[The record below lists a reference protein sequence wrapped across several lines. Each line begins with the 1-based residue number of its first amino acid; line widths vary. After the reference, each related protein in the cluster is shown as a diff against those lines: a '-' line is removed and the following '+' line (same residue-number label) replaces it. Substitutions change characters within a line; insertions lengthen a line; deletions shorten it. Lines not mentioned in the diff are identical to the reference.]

1 MSWVPHR
8 RMIGVLGGMGPM
20 ATIDFMAKIAAAT
33 PAGLDQE
40 HVPLIVHNVPQ
51 IPDRSTAIL
60 QGSDA
65 PFLPMLAGIRLL
77 ESSGVDLVA
86 IPCNTAHFWYD
97 RLARSCNVEILH
109 IADAAAAAIA
119 ALPFPVNKVVLL
131 ATRGTIEAGIYQ
143 ARLKQSVKL
152 VIPDEPAQQDVDQ
165 IIADV
170 KASQTLFD
178 EIARL
183 GGKPLM
189 WKTGHSLIKSKM
201 IETGARLAGEMS
213 GHIFFADDYYG
224 YDDALYAAVRL
235 LRVIGKS
242 GSSLA
247 QLRDRLAPAVN
258 TPEIRIACDDA
269 RKFAVVAK
277 IAETLH
283 RDGADVD
290 TTDGVRVRRADGWWL
305 LRASNTQAILVARAE
320 ASDRRGLD
328 LLLAEIRRHLADQSV
343 AFDIAPA

>member
-1 MSWVPHR
+1 
-8 RMIGVLGGMGPM
+8 M

-77 ESSGVDLVA
+77 QSSGVDLVA

-109 IADAAAAAIA
+109 IADTAGAAIA

-131 ATRGTIEAGIYQ
+131 ATRGTIAAGIYQ
-143 ARLKQSVKL
+143 ARLKQSVEL

-170 KASQTLFD
+170 KAGAIPQAQVQAAHLSDRLLAAQPDTLLLLACTELPVAFAKLQPWD
-178 EIARL
+178 RL
-183 GGKPLM
+183 VDATQALAAQCVVA
-189 WKTGHSLIKSKM
+189 S
-201 IETGARLAGEMS
+201 IETGN
-213 GHIFFADDYYG
+213 
-224 YDDALYAAVRL
+224 
-235 LRVIGKS
+235 
-242 GSSLA
+242 SS
-247 QLRDRLAPAVN
+247 
-258 TPEIRIACDDA
+258 
-269 RKFAVVAK
+269 RKICNV
-277 IAETLH
+277 
-283 RDGADVD
+283 GA
-290 TTDGVRVRRADGWWL
+290 
-305 LRASNTQAILVARAE
+305 
-320 ASDRRGLD
+320 
-328 LLLAEIRRHLADQSV
+328 H
-343 AFDIAPA
+343 